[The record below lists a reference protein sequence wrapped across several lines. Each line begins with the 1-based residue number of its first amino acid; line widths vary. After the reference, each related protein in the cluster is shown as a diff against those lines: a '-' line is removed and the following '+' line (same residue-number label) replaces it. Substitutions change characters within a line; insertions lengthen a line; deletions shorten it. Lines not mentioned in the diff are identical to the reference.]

1 LICSKEQRKQIQTTK
16 SNNPIDIGKKAKKK
30 IFVRIMESCSR
41 REKNCEKSAE
51 FFCVVAEH
59 KDFNIVR
66 GKIVN

>member
-1 LICSKEQRKQIQTTK
+1 LHFTLTEI
-16 SNNPIDIGKKAKKK
+16 
-30 IFVRIMESCSR
+30 VRILESCSR

-66 GKIVN
+66 GKTVN